1 VVAVDPEVVMSIAQE
16 RSPSQPPVLDADFL
30 QDPHFWR
37 SRELGDA
44 PAQQVRMPSG
54 LAVWLVTKYE
64 EAKLALSDPRFSKD
78 AQQAG
83 RLIESKLPPGGER
96 REFESS
102 LASHMLN
109 MDPPDHTR
117 LRKLVVKAFTA
128 RRVEALR
135 PRVEEITARLL
146 DRMADSTEVDLLDAL
161 AFPLPI
167 QVICE
172 LLGVDESRRDEFR
185 AWSNALIGTSDQD
198 TIREA
203 GMNMAGYLAEL
214 VAAKRQ
220 QPADDLVSA
229 LIEVSEDEDRLSERE
244 LIGMMFLLLI
254 AGHETTVNLIGNCV
268 LALLTNPEQFAAV
281 RENPDLVADAI
292 EETLR
297 FNGPVNLA
305 TMRHTTEAVRLGD
318 VEIPAGEVVFVSLH
332 SANRDGDR
340 FDAPNRFDL
349 DRVHSGHLGFGY
361 GIHFCVGAQL
371 ARMEAQVALRRLLER
386 FPNLAPAQPT
396 DTLRWRHSMIMRG
409 LEKLPVRLR

>member
-1 VVAVDPEVVMSIAQE
+1 MSTTQE
-16 RSPSQPPVLDADFL
+16 HSPSELPVLDEDFL
-30 QDPHFWR
+30 QNPQFWR
-37 SRELGDA
+37 SRELDDA
-44 PAQQVRMPSG
+44 PAQQVLMPSG

-78 AQQAG
+78 AQHAG
-83 RLIESKLPPGGER
+83 QLIESKLPPDAER
-96 REFESS
+96 REFDAS
-102 LASHMLN
+102 LAAHMLN

-146 DRMADSTEVDLLDAL
+146 DRMAEQSEVDLLDAL

-185 AWSNALIGTSDQD
+185 VWTNTLIGSSDPE
-198 TIREA
+198 TMREA
-203 GMNMAGYLAEL
+203 GMNIAVYLTEL
-214 VAAKRQ
+214 VAAKREH
-220 QPADDLVSA
+220 PADDLVSA
-229 LIEVSEDEDRLSERE
+229 LIEVSEDEDRLSEPE
-244 LIGMMFLLLI
+244 LIGMVFLLLV

-268 LALLTNPEQFAAV
+268 VALLNDPGQFAAL
-281 RENPDLVADAI
+281 RENPDLVANAI

-305 TMRHTTEAVRLGD
+305 TMRHTTEPVRLGD
-318 VEIPAGEVVFVSLH
+318 AEIPAGEVVFVSLS

-340 FDAPNRFDL
+340 FADPDRFDL
-349 DRVHSGHLGFGY
+349 NRSHSGHLGFGH

-371 ARMEAQVALRRLLER
+371 ARLEGQVALRRLIER
-386 FPNLAPAQPT
+386 FPNLTATQPI
-396 DTLRWRHSMIMRG
+396 DDLRWRLSMIIRG
-409 LEKLPVRLR
+409 LERLPVRLH

>member
-1 VVAVDPEVVMSIAQE
+1 MSTTQE
-16 RSPSQPPVLDADFL
+16 RSPSELPVLDADFL
-30 QDPHFWR
+30 QDPQIWA
-37 SRELGDA
+37 SRELDDA
-44 PAQQVRMPSG
+44 PAHQVLMPSG
-54 LAVWLVTKYE
+54 LAVWLVTKYD
-64 EAKLALSDPRFSKD
+64 EAKVALSDPRFSKD
-78 AQQAG
+78 AQHAG
-83 RLIESKLPPGGER
+83 QLIESKLPPGAQR
-96 REFESS
+96 REFDSS

-146 DRMADSTEVDLLDAL
+146 DRMAEQSEVDLLDAL

-185 AWSNALIGTSDQD
+185 AWSNALIGAGAPEV
-198 TIREA
+198 IREA
-203 GMNMAGYLAEL
+203 GMHMAAYLGEL
-214 VAAKRQ
+214 VETKRRR
-220 QPADDLVSA
+220 PADDLVSA
-229 LIEVSEDEDRLSERE
+229 LIEVSEDEDRLSELE
-244 LIGMMFLLLI
+244 LIGMVFLLLI

-268 LALLTNPEQFAAV
+268 MALLNNPEQFAAL
-281 RENPDLVADAI
+281 RENPDLVPDAV

-318 VEIPAGEVVFVSLH
+318 VEIPAGELVFVSLNT
-332 SANRDGDR
+332 ANRDGDR
-340 FDAPNRFDL
+340 FDEPGRFDL
-349 DRVHSGHLGFGY
+349 AHSHSGHLAFGH

-371 ARMEAQVALRRLLER
+371 ARLEAQVALRRLIER
-386 FPNLAPAQPT
+386 FPHLAAAEPT
-396 DTLRWRHSMIMRG
+396 DSLRWRMSMIMRG